1 MDYQFNKEIG
11 QVFENADF
19 TSDDFENYGFE
30 ELNKGHFNELLIYRC
45 TSPFSYSQAQEAQN
59 TGLGKQGP
67 VN

>member
-30 ELNKGHFNELLIYRC
+30 EYADSSWEEENYLNTAIKELDE
-45 TSPFSYSQAQEAQN
+45 S
-59 TGLGKQGP
+59 LGIIDFHQ
-67 VN
+67 

>member
-1 MDYQFNKEIG
+1 MP
-11 QVFENADF
+11 A
-19 TSDDFENYGFE
+19 ENYGFE
-30 ELNKGHFNELLIYRC
+30 GLNKGHLNELLIYQW